1 MGFTKKEY
9 EFLGEIGVGLD
20 NLGGY
25 VDGKWKATGPVV
37 SSVNPSNNQVWF
49 CLTHQ
54 ILENFFIFHYKYC
67 IFKENYRDGFE
78 FWLNM
83 ICRFLLVTD
92 FLVLWVI
99 VLLICGNQ

>member
-9 EFLGEIGVGLD
+9 EFLGEIGVGPD

-54 ILENFFIFHYKYC
+54 ILEKFFFFIINIAYLKK
-67 IFKENYRDGFE
+67 IIGMDLSSG
-78 FWLNM
+78 
-83 ICRFLLVTD
+83 
-92 FLVLWVI
+92 
-99 VLLICGNQ
+99 